1 VFEARAAPEIRE
13 YVANFAKIVRM
24 RAINNPDASSLADAS
39 QTKLPRNSP

>member
-24 RAINNPDASSLADAS
+24 GANNNPDASSLADDS
-39 QTKLPRNSP
+39 QPKIPRNSP